1 MNATFKLL
9 KKEWCKEECKEER
22 KEGRKEG
29 NRNGKAATIAR
40 KLNARFGTYPD
51 YLRARVATCP
61 RKSTMEILLDAAYES
76 ASLEEFESVVDSCLG
91 RENDDDQNS
100 K

>member
-9 KKEWCKEECKEER
+9 RKEWR
-22 KEGRKEG
+22 NEGELL
-29 NRNGKAATIAR
+29 GKAAVIAR
-40 KLNARFGTYPD
+40 KLNARFGAYPE

-76 ASLEEFESVVDSCLG
+76 ASLEEFESIVDSCLG
-91 RENDDDQNS
+91 RECEIKSESLDVV
-100 K
+100 